1 MVNNQIIILA
11 QNSQI
16 TTTYHF
22 QWSWVTQPRF
32 QGHALFDAEYLR
44 NGTRL

>member
-16 TTTYHF
+16 TTT
-22 QWSWVTQPRF
+22 
-32 QGHALFDAEYLR
+32 
-44 NGTRL
+44 